1 MTDSP
6 DKPTPESPIDE
17 RMREF
22 GAYLQDLR
30 KAARYSLEE
39 LSDELRKRGVSKHG
53 TSRQYLGALE
63 RGEVTNPSPELLL
76 ELAKALDAMS
86 SDYWLLAGHVPPG
99 PEGEAYAELIREANR
114 EGFSRML
121 KDKGLTEG
129 MVHDVLS
136 KVSDET
142 IDRVVRREEPLVI
155 KREIS
160 DDDWAQH
167 QNMGY
172 ETHTIAMAEEPMAR
186 ESASDYMD
194 SIKDQ
199 FASKSTFGVAAASRA
214 PRRKRPEREMIKA
227 GRDARIVVDRPLNRN
242 ERRLLED
249 VARLIASLLGR

>member
-1 MTDSP
+1 MTDSHN
-6 DKPTPESPIDE
+6 KPTSETSVDE

-22 GAYLQDLR
+22 GAHLQELR
-30 KAARYSLEE
+30 KKARYSLEE
-39 LSDELRKRGVSKHG
+39 LSEELRKRGVSKHG

-86 SDYWLLAGHVPPG
+86 SEYWMLAGQIPPG

-121 KDKGLTEG
+121 KDRGLTEG
-129 MVHDVLS
+129 VIQDVLS

-155 KREIS
+155 KREVS

-167 QNMGY
+167 QKMGY
-172 ETHTIAMAEEPMAR
+172 ETHTIAMSEEPMAR
-186 ESASDYMD
+186 ESASDYMR
-194 SIKDQ
+194 SIKDE
-199 FASKSTFGVAAASRA
+199 FASKSTFGVAAASRT

-227 GRDARIVVDRPLNRN
+227 GHDARIVVDRPLNRN